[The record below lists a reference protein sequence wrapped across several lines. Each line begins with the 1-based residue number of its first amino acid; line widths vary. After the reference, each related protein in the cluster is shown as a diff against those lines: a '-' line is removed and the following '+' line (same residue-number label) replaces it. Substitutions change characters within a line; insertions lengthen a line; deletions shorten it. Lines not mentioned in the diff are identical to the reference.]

1 MEANLI
7 SLWLLLIALALFMRV
22 QAKVV
27 RPLRAAT
34 VTHKIRQIM
43 TNSGKTIWKERL
55 HERFVYEA
63 PDAQSVSLILGGGLQ
78 ATVRRLESL
87 TMEVSNCLK
96 VQNYRTS
103 Y

>member
-43 TNSGKTIWKERL
+43 TNSGKTI
-55 HERFVYEA
+55 
-63 PDAQSVSLILGGGLQ
+63 
-78 ATVRRLESL
+78 
-87 TMEVSNCLK
+87 
-96 VQNYRTS
+96 
-103 Y
+103 